1 MDDPGRIILGNN
13 FKLDGSEQLMAS
25 LSGGPGPRVTGMV
38 ARVSSTAQATMIRP
52 RYLVLAGSDSEDN
65 LNSKLTTLI
74 RNPGSWACHTG
85 TADSES

>member
-25 LSGGPGPRVTGMV
+25 GGQGPRVTGMV

-52 RYLVLAGSDSEDN
+52 RYLV
-65 LNSKLTTLI
+65 
-74 RNPGSWACHTG
+74 
-85 TADSES
+85 

>member
-25 LSGGPGPRVTGMV
+25 GGPGPRVTGPGMV

-52 RYLVLAGSDSEDN
+52 RYLVLA
-65 LNSKLTTLI
+65 LLTTLI